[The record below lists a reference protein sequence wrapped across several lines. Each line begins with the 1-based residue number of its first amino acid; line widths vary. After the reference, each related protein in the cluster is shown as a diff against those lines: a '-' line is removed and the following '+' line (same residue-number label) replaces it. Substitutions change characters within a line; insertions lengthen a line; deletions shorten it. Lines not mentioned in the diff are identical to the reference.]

1 MGRTAL
7 TYRQRL
13 EVELDRWKGFR
24 KALLKDEREAFDSL
38 VGHVY
43 RYAHAASMYPERET
57 FDLFTMSGLL
67 SHEERLR
74 ALERELKL
82 EMRLDARL
90 AP

>member
-1 MGRTAL
+1 MGRTTL

-13 EVELDRWKGFR
+13 ELELERWKKFK
-24 KALLKDEREAFDSL
+24 KALLRDERDVFDSL

-43 RYAHAASMYPERET
+43 RYSHAASMYPERDV

-67 SHEERLR
+67 SHEERLK
-74 ALERELKL
+74 ALEKELKQ
-82 EMRLDARL
+82 EMKIDARL

>member
-13 EVELDRWKGFR
+13 EAELERWRSFR
-24 KALLKDEREAFDSL
+24 KALLKDEREALDSL
-38 VGHVY
+38 VGHAY
-43 RYAHAASMYPERET
+43 RYAHAASMYPERDP
-57 FDLFTMSGLL
+57 FDLFVMSSLL

-74 ALERELKL
+74 ILEKKLKT